1 MGYQNLFIIGL
12 ISFVVG
18 SGIYMGMRAFDSHN
32 QTNNRDQLITPIH
45 RLVGHC
51 EEYYIKPRSYGGGGG
66 SFTGLDFTSDLLD
79 SPVGTITYRV
89 IGNQV
94 IFTANGKVAGNNG
107 TFPVRVFGIYSNR
120 RLQIIQPN

>member
-18 SGIYMGMRAFDSHN
+18 SGVYMGMRAFDSHN
-32 QTNNRDQLITPIH
+32 QTNNRDQLITSIH

-51 EEYYIKPRSYGGGGG
+51 EEYYIKPPSLGGGGG

-94 IFTANGKVAGNNG
+94 VFTANGKVAGNNG
-107 TFPVRVFGIYSNR
+107 AFPVRVFGIYSNR
-120 RLQIIQPN
+120 RLEIIQSN